1 MDNTQDKGHC
11 PLTAQDAYEL
21 KFEMQKTRETLEK
34 HTKQM
39 AEFYER
45 IGKFEQ
51 LFYEG
56 KGIGVGV
63 KIGAIAVFVF
73 IGSLIGALW
82 ALVTGRLGLGD
93 VFKLF

>member
-1 MDNTQDKGHC
+1 MIDENKSHC

-39 AEFYER
+39 AEFHER
-45 IGKFEQ
+45 IGKFER

-56 KGIGVGV
+56 KGVGVGM
-63 KIGAIAVFVF
+63 KIGAVAAFVF
-73 IGSLIGALW
+73 IGSVIGAIW
-82 ALVTGRLGLGD
+82 AFITGRLGLGD

>member
-1 MDNTQDKGHC
+1 
-11 PLTAQDAYEL
+11 
-21 KFEMQKTRETLEK
+21 MQKTRETLER

-39 AEFYER
+39 AEFHER
-45 IGKFEQ
+45 IGRFER

-56 KGIGVGV
+56 KGVGIGV

-82 ALVTGRLGLGD
+82 ALVTGRLGLSD
-93 VFKLF
+93 VFKFF